1 MSIGKEFSKGI
12 IKDQPVLRLFLGLC
26 PVLGVTSTATN
37 GLGMGMAS
45 TFVLLCSSIVISLLK
60 NVIPKSVRVPCFIV
74 VIATFVTIVDMS
86 MNAFLPELH
95 ASLGLFIPLIVV
107 NCLILGRAEAFAS
120 RNPLATSVADGLGMG
135 LGFALALTIL
145 GGFREILGF
154 GEIFGVSFTPEAFE
168 PMAVF
173 ASPPGAFIGLGL
185 MVAGMVFISKK
196 LKLD

>member
-26 PVLGVTSTATN
+26 PVLGVTTTATN

-74 VIATFVTIVDMS
+74 VIATFVTIVDMT

-145 GGFREILGF
+145 GGFREILGA

-168 PMAVF
+168 PMGVF